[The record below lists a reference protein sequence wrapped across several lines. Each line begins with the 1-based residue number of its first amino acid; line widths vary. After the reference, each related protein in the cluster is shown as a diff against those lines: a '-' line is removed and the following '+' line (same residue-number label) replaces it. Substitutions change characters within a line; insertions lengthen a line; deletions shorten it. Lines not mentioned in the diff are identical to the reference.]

1 MYAVTAA
8 LLDAEGVTVT
18 LCLLHLLGRDVG
30 LILDGNIDITSQ
42 GQPPHHIA
50 TAAGYAPL
58 VPGLDPIGIVCPV
71 NKRS

>member
-1 MYAVTAA
+1 MYAVTAV

-42 GQPPHHIA
+42 PLHHIA